1 VISRPWETS
10 RGTQTA
16 KRGKSGLY
24 GPEKCLYGA
33 LKTRNPGDKRDDSEA
48 DNGKEVVVL
57 GFMIPEL
64 IYLNKSI
71 PIWVHFVKWSLHR
84 YLVIP

>member
-1 VISRPWETS
+1 
-10 RGTQTA
+10 
-16 KRGKSGLY
+16 
-24 GPEKCLYGA
+24 
-33 LKTRNPGDKRDDSEA
+33 
-48 DNGKEVVVL
+48 
-57 GFMIPEL
+57 MIPEL